1 MTGSALRLEESLDG
15 RWFRPGGKYLSTGG
29 VQRGKVTGL
38 LRNSGLADDG
48 KRAKTRRVARW
59 TLVRARREIFINW
72 GSAEG
77 EGDGSAPPF
86 RRGGFP
92 KMAASLETAS

>member
-1 MTGSALRLEESLDG
+1 MRSWSRAWRMTGSAPRLEESRDG
-15 RWFRPGGKYLSTGG
+15 RLFA
-29 VQRGKVTGL
+29 QR
-38 LRNSGLADDG
+38 DDG

-77 EGDGSAPPF
+77 EGDGIAPRFQAMRIPQNGRF
-86 RRGGFP
+86 
-92 KMAASLETAS
+92 A

>member
-1 MTGSALRLEESLDG
+1 MDVCLPRGIYQLGEVWRGIARRCPIIES
-15 RWFRPGGKYLSTGG
+15 
-29 VQRGKVTGL
+29 
-38 LRNSGLADDG
+38 LADDG

-77 EGDGSAPPF
+77 EGDGSAPRFQAMRIPQNGRF
-86 RRGGFP
+86 
-92 KMAASLETAS
+92 A